1 MSYLFIF
8 VRLFVVHSDCKSY
21 CNAKIIALL
30 KHCNSNAKLITL
42 INFFEKMTIQDRLSK
57 YLAFKLLKAKDFERV
72 CGLSNGTA
80 TRLRET
86 SRQSTFNRIANNCD
100 LNIDWLLTG
109 EGEMLK
115 DSSTNVGEVS
125 GDGNIVGMTV
135 TQTIGENSGQ
145 NAGRDINNYGERQ
158 FLAALEAQRAL
169 AQKQLEVYE
178 ASLDRKDEQLRAA
191 QSQIDTLIHQ
201 NQEQFNRLL
210 ALIETLKS

>member
-1 MSYLFIF
+1 ME
-8 VRLFVVHSDCKSY
+8 
-21 CNAKIIALL
+21 L
-30 KHCNSNAKLITL
+30 KHRIKCILEYSGKNQSEFSRFVGFKTPQAVGSLISGKTKTLSMQSATLLMNAFPEIDE
-42 INFFEKMTIQDRLSK
+42 NW
-57 YLAFKLLKAKDFERV
+57 
-72 CGLSNGTA
+72 
-80 TRLRET
+80 LR
-86 SRQSTFNRIANNCD
+86 
-100 LNIDWLLTG
+100 TG

-115 DSSTNVGEVS
+115 DSSTNVSEIS

>member
-1 MSYLFIF
+1 ME
-8 VRLFVVHSDCKSY
+8 
-21 CNAKIIALL
+21 L
-30 KHCNSNAKLITL
+30 KHRIKCILEYSGKNQSEFSRFVGFKTPQAVGSLISGKTKTLSMQSATLLMNAFPEIDE
-42 INFFEKMTIQDRLSK
+42 NW
-57 YLAFKLLKAKDFERV
+57 
-72 CGLSNGTA
+72 
-80 TRLRET
+80 LR
-86 SRQSTFNRIANNCD
+86 
-100 LNIDWLLTG
+100 TG

-115 DSSTNVGEVS
+115 DSSTNVSEVS

-191 QSQIDTLIHQ
+191 QSQIDILIHQ

>member
-1 MSYLFIF
+1 
-8 VRLFVVHSDCKSY
+8 
-21 CNAKIIALL
+21 
-30 KHCNSNAKLITL
+30 
-42 INFFEKMTIQDRLSK
+42 MTIQDRLSK

>member
-1 MSYLFIF
+1 MQGTVKERIKSFIELKKIS
-8 VRLFVVHSDCKSY
+8 VRG
-21 CNAKIIALL
+21 
-30 KHCNSNAKLITL
+30 
-42 INFFEKMTIQDRLSK
+42 FETR
-57 YLAFKLLKAKDFERV
+57 
-72 CGLSNGTA
+72 CGLSNGYIKK
-80 TRLRET
+80 LRKSPTVDKIEIIL
-86 SRQSTFNRIANNCD
+86 SAFPELRRE
-100 LNIDWLLTG
+100 WLMTG

-178 ASLDRKDEQLRAA
+178 ASLDRKDEQLRTA

>member
-1 MSYLFIF
+1 ME
-8 VRLFVVHSDCKSY
+8 
-21 CNAKIIALL
+21 L
-30 KHCNSNAKLITL
+30 KHRIKCILEYSGKNQSEFSRFVGFKTPQAVGSLIRGKTKTLSMQSATLLMNAFPEIDE
-42 INFFEKMTIQDRLSK
+42 NW
-57 YLAFKLLKAKDFERV
+57 
-72 CGLSNGTA
+72 
-80 TRLRET
+80 LR
-86 SRQSTFNRIANNCD
+86 
-100 LNIDWLLTG
+100 TG

-115 DSSTNVGEVS
+115 DSSTNVSEVS

-178 ASLDRKDEQLRAA
+178 ASLDRKDEQLRTA

>member
-1 MSYLFIF
+1 MTIKDRIEEFISIEGIKRATFEKACGISNGYL
-8 VRLFVVHSDCKSY
+8 RNLKS
-21 CNAKIIALL
+21 NPGGKIIENIL
-30 KHCNSNAKLITL
+30 NAYPKI
-42 INFFEKMTIQDRLSK
+42 
-57 YLAFKLLKAKDFERV
+57 
-72 CGLSNGTA
+72 
-80 TRLRET
+80 
-86 SRQSTFNRIANNCD
+86 NRI
-100 LNIDWLLTG
+100 WLLAG

-145 NAGRDINNYGERQ
+145 NAGRDINNYWERQ

-178 ASLDRKDEQLRAA
+178 ASLDRKDEQLRTA